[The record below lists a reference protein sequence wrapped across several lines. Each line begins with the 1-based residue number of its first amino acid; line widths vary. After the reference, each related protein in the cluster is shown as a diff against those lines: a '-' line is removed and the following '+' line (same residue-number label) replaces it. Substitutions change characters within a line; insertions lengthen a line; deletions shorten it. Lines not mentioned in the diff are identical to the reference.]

1 MQKSFI
7 AILLA
12 TTFASGNGFT
22 SPKASFGVRKASSH
36 ASNAPVLMSSFS
48 DDFIQSSPEATRQ
61 RLQDLVTDNPVVLFM
76 KGSKVFP
83 QCGFSSTAVQIL
95 NTFNLDFHT
104 GEYASA

>member
-12 TTFASGNGFT
+12 TAFASGNGFT
-22 SPKASFGVRKASSH
+22 SPKASFGVRKASNY
-36 ASNAPVLMSSFS
+36 ASNAPALMSSFD
-48 DDFIQSSPEATRQ
+48 DDFLQASPESTRQ
-61 RLQDLVTDNPVVLFM
+61 RLQDMVGDHPVLLFM

-104 GEYASA
+104 GEYT